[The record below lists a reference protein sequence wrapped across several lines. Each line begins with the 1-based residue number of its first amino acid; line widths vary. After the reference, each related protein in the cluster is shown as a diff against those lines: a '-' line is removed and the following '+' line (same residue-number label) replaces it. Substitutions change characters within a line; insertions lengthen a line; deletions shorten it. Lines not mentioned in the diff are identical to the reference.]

1 MSLTLRRTA
10 LTQIVVVA
18 TVALVAAAGCTP
30 SAPEAPVASPS
41 VEPSGT
47 VELWH
52 FFTDREAKA
61 IDTVI
66 ADFKAKY
73 PKVTVVVKSG
83 QDDTKMLQAIGAG
96 KGPDVGLSY
105 STDAAGQLCNS
116 GAWVDLKQYVDRD
129 KVDVNKFPETVRNYT
144 EFKGK
149 RCAMPFLA
157 DTYGLYYNKKL
168 FAEAGLSSPPK
179 TLSELSD
186 MAKKLT
192 KRKAD
197 GTIERAGFLPLA
209 GFYENVPSHLYPMV
223 GAKWLNDDA
232 TSAIGSDPAWQELLK
247 WQKDLVDW
255 YGYAKLEK
263 FRASLGDEW
272 SADNAFHKGQV
283 AMMIDGEWRIAFL
296 RDQAKDVQFGTAPM
310 SVSDSQPD
318 RYGAGYVTGN
328 IMGVSK
334 TAKNPEAAWA
344 LVRYLSTDTGA
355 IVKLANLIKNV
366 PTTTEALANPGDLAT
381 DAEFKVFIDIFQNPN
396 SVHMPSTAIGP
407 ALEETMTDFMD
418 KWQSGSAKDLAAG
431 LKSVD
436 ENINKQLQLAG

>member
-1 MSLTLRRTA
+1 MSLTRRTIA
-10 LTQIVVVA
+10 RRSTIVVA
-18 TVALVAAAGCTP
+18 ALALLAAAGCTP
-30 SAPEAPVASPS
+30 GAPAKPVASAG
-41 VEPSGT
+41 VEPTGT
-47 VELWH
+47 VEFWH

-66 ADFKAKY
+66 DDFRTKY

-116 GAWVDLKQYVDRD
+116 GAWVDLQPYVDRD
-129 KVDVNKFPETVRNYT
+129 KIDVNQFPQTVRTYT

-168 FAEAGLSSPPK
+168 FAAAGLTDPPK

-197 GTIERAGFLPLA
+197 GTIERAGFLPLS

-223 GAKWLNDDA
+223 DA
-232 TSAIGSDPAWQELLK
+232 TWLKDDGTSAVGSDSAWQELLK

-255 YGYAKLEK
+255 FGYDKLEK

-283 AMMIDGEWRIAFL
+283 AMMIDGEFRIAFL
-296 RDQAKDVQFGTAPM
+296 RDQAKNVDFGTASLP
-310 SVSDSQPD
+310 VSDSQPD

-366 PTTTEALANPGDLAT
+366 PTTTDALANPGDLAT
-381 DAEFKVFIDIFQNPN
+381 DPQFKVFIDMFKSPN

-407 ALEETMTDFMD
+407 ALEETMSKFMQ
-418 KWQSGSAKDLAAG
+418 KWQSGSAKNLDAG
-431 LKSVD
+431 LKGVD
-436 ENINKQLQLAG
+436 QEVNKQLQLAG

>member
-1 MSLTLRRTA
+1 
-10 LTQIVVVA
+10 
-18 TVALVAAAGCTP
+18 
-30 SAPEAPVASPS
+30 

-47 VELWH
+47 VQLWH

-61 IDTVI
+61 IDSVI

-116 GAWVDLKQYVDRD
+116 GAWVDLKQYIDRD
-129 KVDVNKFPETVRNYT
+129 RVDLAQFPETVRNYT
-144 EFKGK
+144 EFEGK

-157 DTYGLYYNKKL
+157 DTYGLYYDKKV
-168 FAEAGLSSPPK
+168 FAEAGVSAPPK
-179 TLSELSD
+179 TLSELAD
-186 MAKKLT
+186 LAKKLT
-192 KRKAD
+192 KRSAD
-197 GTIERAGFLPLA
+197 GTIERAGYLPLA

-223 GAKWLNDDA
+223 GAKWLNDDGK
-232 TSAIGSDPAWQELLK
+232 SAIGSDPAWQELLK

-255 YGYAKLEK
+255 FGYDKLEK

-283 AMMIDGEWRIAFL
+283 AMMIDGEFRIAFL
-296 RDQAKDVQFGTAPM
+296 RDQAKDVQFGTAPLP
-310 SVSDSQPD
+310 VSDTQPD

-328 IMGVSK
+328 ILGVSK

-366 PTTTEALANPGDLAT
+366 PTTTDALANPGELAN
-381 DAEFKVFIDIFQNPN
+381 DPEFKVFIDMFKNPN

-407 ALEETMTDFMD
+407 ALEETMSSFMQ
-418 KWQSGSAKDLAAG
+418 KWQSGSVRDLTAG
-431 LKSVD
+431 LQRVD
-436 ENINKQLQLAG
+436 QDINGQLKQAS

>member
-1 MSLTLRRTA
+1 MALTLRKTA
-10 LTQIVVVA
+10 LTRTVVI
-18 TVALVAAAGCTP
+18 AAVVLAAGAGCTP
-30 SAPEAPVASPS
+30 SAPEKPAASPG
-41 VEPSGT
+41 VEPTGT
-47 VELWH
+47 VEFWH

-73 PKVTVVVKSG
+73 PKVSVVVKSG

-129 KVDVNKFPETVRNYT
+129 KVDINMFPETVRSYT
-144 EFKGK
+144 EFEGK

-168 FAEAGLSSPPK
+168 FTEAGLSDPPK
-179 TLSELSD
+179 TLSELAD

-197 GTIERAGFLPLA
+197 GTIERAGFLPLSS
-209 GFYENVPSHLYPMV
+209 FYEHSASHMYPMV
-223 GAKWLNDDA
+223 GAKWLNDDG
-232 TSAIGSDPAWQELLK
+232 TSAVGSDPAWKELLT
-247 WQKDLVDW
+247 WQKGLVDW
-255 YGYAKLEK
+255 YGYDKLEK

-283 AMMIDGEWRIAFL
+283 AMMLDGEYRIAFL
-296 RDQAKDVQFGTAPM
+296 RDQAKDVQFGTAAMP
-310 SVSDSQPD
+310 VSDAQPD

-334 TAKNPEAAWA
+334 NAKNPEAAWA
-344 LVRYLSTDTGA
+344 LIRYLSTDTGA
-355 IVKLANLIKNV
+355 VVKLANLIKNV
-366 PTTTEALANPGDLAT
+366 PTTTDALANPGDLAN
-381 DAEFKVFIDIFQNPN
+381 DADFKVFIDIFQNKN
-396 SVHMPSTAIGP
+396 SVHMPSTPIGP
-407 ALEETMTDFMD
+407 AFEETLGTFVS
-418 KWQSGSAKDLAAG
+418 KWQSGSAKDLDAG
-431 LKSVD
+431 LKGVD
-436 ENINKQLQLAG
+436 EEINKQLQLAG

>member
-1 MSLTLRRTA
+1 MSLINRRSA
-10 LTQIVVVA
+10 IGRAVA
-18 TVALVAAAGCTP
+18 VSAGVLVAAVGCTP
-30 SAPEAPVASPS
+30 GTPEKPVASAS

-47 VELWH
+47 VEFWH

-61 IDTVI
+61 IGTVI

-73 PKVTVVVKSG
+73 PKVNVAVKEG

-116 GAWVDLKQYVDRD
+116 GAWIDLKQYVDRD
-129 KVDVNKFPETVRNYT
+129 KVDVNQFPETVRNYT
-144 EFKGK
+144 EFAGK

-157 DTYGLYYNKKL
+157 DTYGFYYNKKM
-168 FAEAGLSSPPK
+168 FTEAGVTAPPK

-186 MAKKLT
+186 LAKKLT

-197 GTIERAGFLPLA
+197 GTIERAGFLPLS

-223 GAKWLNDDA
+223 GAKWLKDDG
-232 TSAIGSDPAWQELLK
+232 TSAVGSDPAWQELLT

-255 YGYAKLEK
+255 YGFDHLEK

-283 AMMIDGEWRIAFL
+283 AMMIDGEFRIAFL
-296 RDQAKDVQFGTAPM
+296 RDQAKDVQFGTAPLP
-310 SVSDSQPD
+310 VSDNQPD

-328 IMGVSK
+328 IVGVSK

-344 LVRYLSTDTGA
+344 LIRYLSTDTGA

-366 PTTTEALANPGDLAT
+366 PTTTAALASPGELAN
-381 DAEFKVFIDIFQNPN
+381 DAEFKVFIDMFQNPN

-407 ALEETMTDFMD
+407 ALEETMSDFME
-418 KWQSGSAKDLAAG
+418 KWQSGSAKDLQGG

-436 ENINKQLQLAG
+436 ENINKQLRLVG

>member
-1 MSLTLRRTA
+1 MSGTFRAAAMTRA
-10 LTQIVVVA
+10 
-18 TVALVAAAGCTP
+18 VALASGVLAASVACTP
-30 SAPEAPVASPS
+30 GTPEGPVASPG
-41 VEPSGT
+41 VEPTGT
-47 VELWH
+47 VQFWH

-61 IDTVI
+61 IESVI
-66 ADFKAKY
+66 ADFEAKY

-116 GAWVDLKQYVDRD
+116 GAWVDLKQYVERD
-129 KVDVNKFPETVRNYT
+129 GVDLAKFPETVRNYT
-144 EFKGK
+144 EFEGK

-157 DTYGLYYNKKL
+157 DTYGLYYNKKA
-168 FAEAGLSSPPK
+168 FADAGVSAPPK

-186 MAKKLT
+186 LAKKLT
-192 KRKAD
+192 KRSPD
-197 GTIERAGFLPLA
+197 GTIERAGFLPLS

-223 GAKWLNDDA
+223 GAKWLKEDG

-255 YGYAKLEK
+255 FGYDKLEK

-283 AMMIDGEWRIAFL
+283 AMMIDGEFRIAFL
-296 RDQAKDVQFGTAPM
+296 RDQAKDVQFGTAPLP
-310 SVSDSQPD
+310 VADTQLN

-328 IMGVSK
+328 IMGVAK

-366 PTTTEALANPGDLAT
+366 PTTTEALAKPGELAN
-381 DAEFKVFIDIFQNPN
+381 DAEFKVFIDMFQNPN

-407 ALEETMTDFMD
+407 ALEETMSSFMQ
-418 KWQSGSAKDLAAG
+418 KWQSGSARDLAAG
-431 LKSVD
+431 LERVD
-436 ENINKQLQLAG
+436 RDIDQQLRQAG

>member
-1 MSLTLRRTA
+1 
-10 LTQIVVVA
+10 VA
-18 TVALVAAAGCTP
+18 AGVLVASVACTP
-30 SAPEAPVASPS
+30 GTPEQPVASPG
-41 VEPSGT
+41 VEPTGT
-47 VELWH
+47 VQFWH

-61 IDTVI
+61 IETVV

-73 PKVTVVVKSG
+73 PKVNVVVKSG

-105 STDAAGQLCNS
+105 STDAAGQLCKS
-116 GAWVDLKQYVDRD
+116 GAWVDLKKYTDRD
-129 KVDVNKFPETVRNYT
+129 GVDLAKFPDTVRNYT
-144 EFKGK
+144 EFEGK

-168 FAEAGLSSPPK
+168 LADAGVTAPPK
-179 TLSELSD
+179 TLGELSD
-186 MAKKLT
+186 LAKKLT
-192 KRKAD
+192 KRSAD
-197 GTIERAGFLPLA
+197 GTIERAGFLPLS

-223 GAKWLNDDA
+223 GAKWLKDDG

-247 WQKDLVDW
+247 WQKDLVNW
-255 YGYAKLEK
+255 FGYDKLAK

-272 SADNAFHKGQV
+272 SADNAFHRGQV

-296 RDQAKDVQFGTAPM
+296 RDQAKDVPFGTAPLP
-310 SVSDSQPD
+310 VSDAQLD
-318 RYGAGYVTGN
+318 RYGLGYVTGN
-328 IMGVSK
+328 IMGVAK

-366 PTTTEALANPGDLAT
+366 PTTTEALANPGELAN
-381 DAEFKVFIDIFQNPN
+381 DAEFKVFIDMFKNPN

-407 ALEETMTDFMD
+407 ALEETMSNFMQ
-418 KWQSGSAKDLAAG
+418 KWQSGSVQDLPAG
-431 LKSVD
+431 LERVD
-436 ENINKQLQLAG
+436 QDINGQLRQAN

>member
-1 MSLTLRRTA
+1 MSLTLGRTA
-10 LTQIVVVA
+10 LKRTIVVA
-18 TVALVAAAGCTP
+18 AVALLTAAGCTP
-30 SAPEAPVASPS
+30 SPSEKPVASPG

-47 VELWH
+47 VEFWH

-73 PKVTVVVKSG
+73 PKVNVVVKSG

-96 KGPDVGLSY
+96 QGPDVGLSY

-116 GAWVDLKQYVDRD
+116 SAWIDLKQYVDRD

-157 DTYGLYYNKKL
+157 DTYGLYYNKTL
-168 FAEAGLSSPPK
+168 LAEAGLSGPPK
-179 TLSELSD
+179 TLTELSD

-197 GTIERAGFLPLA
+197 GTIERAGFLPLSS
-209 GFYENVPSHLYPMV
+209 FYENVPSHLYPMV
-223 GAKWLNDDA
+223 GAKWLNDDGK
-232 TSAIGSDPAWQELLK
+232 SAVGSDPAWKELLK

-255 YGYAKLEK
+255 YGYDKLEK

-283 AMMIDGEWRIAFL
+283 AMMVDGEFRIAYL
-296 RDQAKDVQFGTAPM
+296 RDQAKDVQFGTAPLPM
-310 SVSDSQPD
+310 SDSQSS

-328 IMGVSK
+328 IMGVSR

-381 DAEFKVFIDIFQNPN
+381 DPEFKVFIDMFQNPN

-407 ALEETMTDFMD
+407 ALEETMSKFMQ
-418 KWQSGSAKDLAAG
+418 KWQSGSATDLDAG
-431 LKSVD
+431 LKGVD
-436 ENINKQLQLAG
+436 EEINKQLQLAG

>member
-1 MSLTLRRTA
+1 MSLTHRKTA
-10 LTQIVVVA
+10 LKRTIVVA
-18 TVALVAAAGCTP
+18 AAAALAAAGCTP
-30 SAPEAPVASPS
+30 SAPEKPAASPTA
-41 VEPSGT
+41 EPSGT

-73 PKVTVVVKSG
+73 PKITVVVKSG

-105 STDAAGQLCNS
+105 STDASGQLCNS
-116 GAWVDLKQYVDRD
+116 GAWVDLKQYIDRD
-129 KVDVNKFPETVRNYT
+129 KVDVNQFPETVRNYT
-144 EFKGK
+144 EFEGK

-157 DTYGLYYNKKL
+157 DTYGLYYNKKF
-168 FAEAGLSSPPK
+168 FAEAGLTNPPK

-192 KRKAD
+192 KRKSD
-197 GTIERAGFLPLA
+197 GTIERAGFLPLFA
-209 GFYENVPSHLYPMV
+209 FYENSPSHLYPMV
-223 GAKWLNDDA
+223 NAKWLNADG
-232 TSAIGSDPAWQELLK
+232 TSAVGSDPAWQELLK

-255 YGYAKLEK
+255 FGYDKLEK

-283 AMMIDGEWRIAFL
+283 AMMVDGEFRVAFL
-296 RDQAKDVQFGTAPM
+296 RDQAKNVQFGTAPM
-310 SVSDSQPD
+310 PVSDSQAD

-328 IMGVSK
+328 ILGVSK

-366 PTTTEALANPGDLAT
+366 PTTTEALANPGELAT
-381 DAEFKVFIDIFQNPN
+381 DTDFKAFIDIFQNPN

-407 ALEETMTDFMD
+407 ALEETMSEFLD
-418 KWQSGSAKDLAAG
+418 KWQAGTAKDLAGG
-431 LKSVD
+431 LKGVD
-436 ENINKQLQLAG
+436 ENINKQLRLAG

>member
-1 MSLTLRRTA
+1 MSLTLGKSVKRT
-10 LTQIVVVA
+10 IVVA
-18 TVALVAAAGCTP
+18 AVALLTAVGCTP
-30 SAPEAPVASPS
+30 SPAEKPVASPGA
-41 VEPSGT
+41 EPSGT
-47 VELWH
+47 VEFWH

-66 ADFKAKY
+66 ADFKTKY
-73 PKVTVVVKSG
+73 PKVNVVVKSG

-96 KGPDVGLSY
+96 QGPDVGLSY

-116 GAWVDLKQYVDRD
+116 GAWIDLKGYVGRD

-168 FAEAGLSSPPK
+168 LAEAGLSSPPK
-179 TLSELSD
+179 TLTELSD

-192 KRKAD
+192 KRKPD
-197 GTIERAGFLPLA
+197 GTIERAGFLPLS

-223 GAKWLNDDA
+223 GAKWLKDDS
-232 TSAIGSDPAWQELLK
+232 TSAVGSDPAWKELLK

-255 YGYAKLEK
+255 YGYDKLEK

-283 AMMIDGEWRIAFL
+283 AMMIDGEFRIAFL
-296 RDQAKDVQFGTAPM
+296 RDQAKDVQFGTAPLPM
-310 SVSDSQPD
+310 SDS
-318 RYGAGYVTGN
+318 RSSSYGAGYVTGN
-328 IMGVSK
+328 IMGVSR

-355 IVKLANLIKNV
+355 VVKLANLIKNV
-366 PTTTEALANPGDLAT
+366 PTTTDALANPGDLAG
-381 DAEFKVFIDIFQNPN
+381 DPEFKVFIDMFQNPN
-396 SVHMPSTAIGP
+396 SVHMPATPIGP
-407 ALEETMTDFMD
+407 ALEETMTNFMQ
-418 KWQSGSAKDLAAG
+418 KWQSGSAKDLDAG
-431 LKSVD
+431 LRTVD
-436 ENINKQLQLAG
+436 DDINKQLQLAG